1 MPANS
6 TSVLEPFPST
16 HWTLVGHAGK
26 SSGESKREA
35 LGALL
40 TRYMGPLR
48 SHLVERQ
55 CLPSDRADDYLQGFF
70 VSQVMERDLIGKAEQ
85 EKGRFRSFLL
95 IALDR
100 YVFNRLRQE

>member
-1 MPANS
+1 MAANT
-6 TSVLEPFPST
+6 TSGLEPFPST

-26 SSGESKREA
+26 SSGELKRQA
-35 LGALL
+35 LGTLL

-48 SHLVERQ
+48 SHLVQRQ
-55 CLPSDRADDYLQGFF
+55 RLARDRADDYLQGFL
-70 VSQVMERDLIGKAEQ
+70 VSQVMERDLIARAEQ

-100 YVFNRLRQE
+100 Y